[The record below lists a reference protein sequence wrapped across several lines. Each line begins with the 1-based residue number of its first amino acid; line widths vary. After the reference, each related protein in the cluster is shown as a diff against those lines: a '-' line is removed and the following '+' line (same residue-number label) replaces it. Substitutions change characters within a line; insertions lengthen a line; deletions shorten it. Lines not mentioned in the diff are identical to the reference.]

1 MKRSEQIEIPELARL
16 VARADSALTA
26 ATVGRGVD
34 SHQEPLPNI
43 DRNVHQALLDI
54 QRAGAMAT
62 DMLLRSRITTAVCLA
77 VFLLS
82 VVPDAEASRPRREDW
97 RPAVLTPADDQNAPT
112 AYGNARTGH
121 CGCEGLRWMNQPP
134 AHARR

>member
-77 VFLLS
+77 VCLLPA
-82 VVPDAEASRPRREDW
+82 VPDAEAGSRPRRGDA
-97 RPAVLTPADDQNAPT
+97 RVPAVVYLA
-112 AYGNARTGH
+112 ARESASQANVT
-121 CGCEGLRWMNQPP
+121 R
-134 AHARR
+134 